1 MLGQST
7 EDDPTMEGLDREP
20 ILGEPFKV
28 KAATEPTNIIWENRH
43 IRNFRLC
50 RRAFAAV
57 LVVTF
62 VLAISFAV
70 IYAFK
75 QISIKLD
82 SKFPEVD
89 CNKIR
94 ESFTEKEF

>member
-1 MLGQST
+1 
-7 EDDPTMEGLDREP
+7 MEGFDREP
-20 ILGEPFKV
+20 VLGKPFKV
-28 KAATEPTNIIWENRH
+28 TAATEPTNIIWENRH
-43 IRNFRLC
+43 IRGFRFC
-50 RRAFAAV
+50 RRAFAAF

-75 QISIKLD
+75 KISILLD

-94 ESFTEKEF
+94 ESFSEEEF